1 MTRILL
7 ADDHQVVILGVRNV
21 LEGVAR
27 YHIVGEALNAAELI
41 RKARELAPDIIIT
54 DYNMPSE
61 DGYGDG
67 LALVQ
72 YLRRNFPR
80 VRILIHT
87 MISSPVIV
95 ASLYEEG
102 VSGVLFKSGDL
113 AEMLTALGT
122 LENNQ
127 IYRGAPQAGRQP
139 SRRLARCGGS
149 DRAAVAQGTGGAAA
163 FPFRHL
169 GGRHRARHESQR
181 QDGQHPQDRGD
192 AQAGR
197 GNGPRTGHVRRQSRS
212 FQVMA
217 APASA
222 MGAPA
227 S

>member
-27 YHIVGEALNAAELI
+27 YHIVGEALSAAELI
-41 RKARELAPDIIIT
+41 RKARELSPDIIIT

-113 AEMLTALGT
+113 AEILTALGT

-127 IYRGAPQAGRQP
+127 IYRSTPQA
-139 SRRLARCGGS
+139 LA
-149 DRAAVAQGTGGAAA
+149 ANHPGGAQDAA
-163 FPFRHL
+163 TRIARLSPKELEVLRHFL
-169 GGRHRARHESQR
+169 SGTSVGDIARIMNRSVKTVSTHKIAAMRKLDVETDHEL
-181 QDGQHPQDRGD
+181 
-192 AQAGR
+192 
-197 GNGPRTGHVRRQSRS
+197 
-212 FQVMA
+212 VMF
-217 APASA
+217 
-222 MGAPA
+222 GVNHDLFK
-227 S
+227 

>member
-127 IYRGAPQAGRQP
+127 IYRGAPQARPPTIQAARTM
-139 SRRLARCGGS
+139 RRLGSRGCRPRNWRCCGIS
-149 DRAAVAQGTGGAAA
+149 FPAPRWATSRA
-163 FPFRHL
+163 
-169 GGRHRARHESQR
+169 S
-181 QDGQHPQDRGD
+181 
-192 AQAGR
+192 
-197 GNGPRTGHVRRQSRS
+197 
-212 FQVMA
+212 
-217 APASA
+217 
-222 MGAPA
+222 
-227 S
+227 

>member
-27 YHIVGEALNAAELI
+27 YHIVGEALSATELI
-41 RKARELAPDIIIT
+41 RKARELTPDIIIT

-113 AEMLTALGT
+113 AEILTALGA

-127 IYRGAPQAGRQP
+127 IYRSTPQVP
-139 SRRLARCGGS
+139 
-149 DRAAVAQGTGGAAA
+149 AANHPGGAQDAA
-163 FPFRHL
+163 TRIARLSPKELEVLRHFL
-169 GGRHRARHESQR
+169 SGTSVGDIARIMNRSVKTVSTHKIAAMRKLDVETDHEL
-181 QDGQHPQDRGD
+181 
-192 AQAGR
+192 
-197 GNGPRTGHVRRQSRS
+197 
-212 FQVMA
+212 VMF
-217 APASA
+217 
-222 MGAPA
+222 GVNHDLFK
-227 S
+227 

>member
-27 YHIVGEALNAAELI
+27 YQIVGEALSATELI
-41 RKARELAPDIIIT
+41 RKARELTPDIIIT

-113 AEMLTALGT
+113 AEILTALGA

-127 IYRGAPQAGRQP
+127 IYRSTPQA
-139 SRRLARCGGS
+139 LA
-149 DRAAVAQGTGGAAA
+149 ANHPGGAQDAA
-163 FPFRHL
+163 TRIARLSPKELEVLRHFL
-169 GGRHRARHESQR
+169 SGTSVGDIARIMNRSVKTVSTHKIAAMRKLDVETDHEL
-181 QDGQHPQDRGD
+181 
-192 AQAGR
+192 
-197 GNGPRTGHVRRQSRS
+197 
-212 FQVMA
+212 VMF
-217 APASA
+217 
-222 MGAPA
+222 GVNHDLFK
-227 S
+227 

>member
-27 YHIVGEALNAAELI
+27 YQIVGEALSATELI

-61 DGYGDG
+61 DGYSDG

-113 AEMLTALGT
+113 AEILTALGT

-127 IYRGAPQAGRQP
+127 TYRGTRQALTPLFPGGFQDAATRIA
-139 SRRLARCGGS
+139 RLSPKELEVLRHFLSGTSVGDIARIMNRS
-149 DRAAVAQGTGGAAA
+149 VKTVSTHKIAAMRKLDVKTD
-163 FPFRHL
+163 
-169 GGRHRARHESQR
+169 HEL
-181 QDGQHPQDRGD
+181 
-192 AQAGR
+192 
-197 GNGPRTGHVRRQSRS
+197 
-212 FQVMA
+212 VMF
-217 APASA
+217 
-222 MGAPA
+222 GVNHDLFK
-227 S
+227 

>member
-27 YHIVGEALNAAELI
+27 YHIVGEALSATELI
-41 RKARELAPDIIIT
+41 RKARELTPDIIIT

-113 AEMLTALGT
+113 AEILTALGA

-127 IYRGAPQAGRQP
+127 IYRSTPQA
-139 SRRLARCGGS
+139 LA
-149 DRAAVAQGTGGAAA
+149 ANHPGGAQDAA
-163 FPFRHL
+163 TRIARLSPKELEVLRHFL
-169 GGRHRARHESQR
+169 SGTSVGDIARIMNRSVKTVSTHKVAAMRKLDVETDHEL
-181 QDGQHPQDRGD
+181 
-192 AQAGR
+192 
-197 GNGPRTGHVRRQSRS
+197 
-212 FQVMA
+212 VMF
-217 APASA
+217 
-222 MGAPA
+222 GVNHDLFK
-227 S
+227 

>member
-27 YHIVGEALNAAELI
+27 YHIVGEALSATELI
-41 RKARELAPDIIIT
+41 RKARELTPDIIIT

-113 AEMLTALGT
+113 AEILTALGA

-127 IYRGAPQAGRQP
+127 IYRSTPQA
-139 SRRLARCGGS
+139 LA
-149 DRAAVAQGTGGAAA
+149 ANHPGGAQDATTRIARLSPKELEVLRHFLSGTSVGDIARIMNRSVKTVSTHKIAA
-163 FPFRHL
+163 MRKL
-169 GGRHRARHESQR
+169 DVETDHEL
-181 QDGQHPQDRGD
+181 
-192 AQAGR
+192 
-197 GNGPRTGHVRRQSRS
+197 
-212 FQVMA
+212 VMF
-217 APASA
+217 
-222 MGAPA
+222 GVNHDLFK
-227 S
+227 

>member
-27 YHIVGEALNAAELI
+27 YHIVGEALSATELI
-41 RKARELAPDIIIT
+41 RKARELTPDIIIT

-113 AEMLTALGT
+113 AEILTALGA

-127 IYRGAPQAGRQP
+127 IYRGAPQALAAP
-139 SRRLARCGGS
+139 SPGG
-149 DRAAVAQGTGGAAA
+149 
-163 FPFRHL
+163 
-169 GGRHRARHESQR
+169 
-181 QDGQHPQDRGD
+181 PQDAATRIARLSPKELEVLRHFLSGTSVGD
-192 AQAGR
+192 IAR
-197 GNGPRTGHVRRQSRS
+197 IMNRS
-212 FQVMA
+212 VKTVSTHKVAAMRKLDVETDHELVMF
-217 APASA
+217 
-222 MGAPA
+222 GVNHDLFK
-227 S
+227 

>member
-27 YHIVGEALNAAELI
+27 YHIVGEALSAAELI
-41 RKARELAPDIIIT
+41 RKARELSPDIIIT

-113 AEMLTALGT
+113 AEILTALGT

-127 IYRGAPQAGRQP
+127 IYRGAPQALAAP
-139 SRRLARCGGS
+139 SPGG
-149 DRAAVAQGTGGAAA
+149 
-163 FPFRHL
+163 
-169 GGRHRARHESQR
+169 
-181 QDGQHPQDRGD
+181 PQDAATRIARLSPKELEVLRHFLSGTSVGD
-192 AQAGR
+192 IAR
-197 GNGPRTGHVRRQSRS
+197 IMNRS
-212 FQVMA
+212 VKTVSTHKIAAMRKLDVETDHELVMF
-217 APASA
+217 
-222 MGAPA
+222 GVNHDLFK
-227 S
+227 

>member
-27 YHIVGEALNAAELI
+27 YHIVGEALSATELI
-41 RKARELAPDIIIT
+41 RKARELTPDIIIT

-113 AEMLTALGT
+113 AEILTALGA

-127 IYRGAPQAGRQP
+127 IYRSTPQA
-139 SRRLARCGGS
+139 LA
-149 DRAAVAQGTGGAAA
+149 ANHPGGAQDAA
-163 FPFRHL
+163 TRIARLSPKELEVLRHFL
-169 GGRHRARHESQR
+169 SGTSVGDIARIMNRSVKTVSTHKIAAMRKLDVETDHEL
-181 QDGQHPQDRGD
+181 
-192 AQAGR
+192 
-197 GNGPRTGHVRRQSRS
+197 
-212 FQVMA
+212 VMF
-217 APASA
+217 
-222 MGAPA
+222 GVNHDLFK
-227 S
+227 

>member
-27 YHIVGEALNAAELI
+27 YHIVGEALSATELI

-113 AEMLTALGT
+113 AEILTALGT

-127 IYRGAPQAGRQP
+127 IYRGAPQAP
-139 SRRLARCGGS
+139 AANHGG
-149 DRAAVAQGTGGAAA
+149 G
-163 FPFRHL
+163 
-169 GGRHRARHESQR
+169 
-181 QDGQHPQDRGD
+181 PQDAATRIARLSPKELEVLRHFLSGTSVGD
-192 AQAGR
+192 IAR
-197 GNGPRTGHVRRQSRS
+197 IMNRS
-212 FQVMA
+212 VKTVSTHKVAAMRKLDVETDHELVMF
-217 APASA
+217 
-222 MGAPA
+222 GVNHDLFK
-227 S
+227 

>member
-27 YHIVGEALNAAELI
+27 YHIVGEALSATELI
-41 RKARELAPDIIIT
+41 RKARELTPDIIIT

-102 VSGVLFKSGDL
+102 VSGVLFKSGDRRDPDC
-113 AEMLTALGT
+113 A
-122 LENNQ
+122 
-127 IYRGAPQAGRQP
+127 RRAGEQP
-139 SRRLARCGGS
+139 DL
-149 DRAAVAQGTGGAAA
+149 
-163 FPFRHL
+163 P
-169 GGRHRARHESQR
+169 
-181 QDGQHPQDRGD
+181 QHPQVLAANHPGGAQDAATRIARLSPKELEVLRHFLSGTSVGD
-192 AQAGR
+192 IAR
-197 GNGPRTGHVRRQSRS
+197 IMNRS
-212 FQVMA
+212 VKTVSTHKIAAMRKLDVETDHELVMF
-217 APASA
+217 
-222 MGAPA
+222 GVNHDLFK
-227 S
+227 